1 MSPKILILVPHS
13 QCDASEE
20 IRKTYKDGRV
30 CDTRAEEEARKLFHI
45 AEKTHDVEMFTT
57 TVLRKD
63 CDGNREIFSD
73 GVCMGIKDHDMSGTT
88 QVLSECCVDRKKITD
103 YLDKNKSE
111 EIIIFEMHSFP
122 NDTKEFS
129 GSQMALLAID
139 EYYPTTKP
147 LLDHLRNDIRAH
159 SNINRTRV
167 NNLMITSSKY
177 PNIKHHFLLEF
188 NEDKET
194 LPDSKLNDILDK
206 IFVWSILSYRLKIH
220 NLILSVVCIIALIFL
235 FYLYQ
240 KKITNIKALSRIKK

>member
-1 MSPKILILVPHS
+1 MSPKILILAPHS
-13 QCDASEE
+13 GCDADE
-20 IRKTYKDGRV
+20 KTRNWYKSNRV
-30 CDTRAEEEARKLFHI
+30 CDTRAEQEADKMRRI
-45 AEKTHDVEMFTT
+45 AEDRDMDVTVIKTKT
-57 TVLRKD
+57 LRKS
-63 CDGNREIFSD
+63 CDGNRELFSE
-73 GVCMGIKDHDMSGTT
+73 GRTCMGIKDHNMDST
-88 QVLSECCVDRKKITD
+88 QEVLSECCEKRKEITD
-103 YLDKNKSE
+103 YLDENKSE

-147 LLDHLRNDIRAH
+147 LLDHLRNDIRIH
-159 SNINRTRV
+159 SNINGTRV

-188 NEDKET
+188 NEDKEI

-206 IFVWSILSYRLKIH
+206 IFIWSILSYRLKIH
-220 NLILSVVCIIALIFL
+220 NLILSVVCIILLIFL

-240 KKITNIKALSRIKK
+240 KKLIKTT